1 MSGVEI
7 GLISIGAILLLIYL
21 GMHVAVTLCVVSL
34 IGVWAVKG
42 NITLATKLLA
52 IAAYDTVAGYVFGVV
67 PLFVLMGL
75 LVSVSDLGK
84 DAYVVANILMRRIRG
99 GLGIATVAA
108 NAVFAAV
115 TGISVASA
123 AVFTK
128 LAVPEMIALGYR
140 PRFAVGVVAGSSVL
154 GMLIP
159 PSLLLIVYGILAEQS
174 IGDLFIAGI
183 VPGLL
188 LSFAFAIAI
197 LGMATFLP
205 RLVMRQEKAA
215 SEASA
220 ARPEDPGES
229 MAAAI
234 LRLWPLPALVFAVIG
249 GIYLGWFTPTESG
262 AVGALGALTL
272 AFARRKLTWANVW
285 QVLVETGHITV
296 SILMLIIA
304 ANIYARLLALSGVPV
319 FINDFVNGLEL
330 GFFTLLIFYAVIIV
344 IMGTVLDGISIM
356 LIMVPIFLP
365 LLAGHSVDLV
375 WFGIVTVI
383 AVEIGLLTPP
393 LGLSAYV
400 IKSTLDTDEISLAD
414 IFIGAAPF
422 AVVMFVVLLLII
434 FFPWLVTGYG

>member
-128 LAVPEMIALGYR
+128 LAVPEMISLGYR

-159 PSLLLIVYGILAEQS
+159 PSLLLIVYALLAEQS

-183 VPGLL
+183 VPGIL

-197 LGMATFLP
+197 LCMATFLP
-205 RLVMRQEKAA
+205 RTVMREDAGDAA
-215 SEASA
+215 S
-220 ARPEDPGES
+220 GEPVES
-229 MAAAI
+229 LAAAI
-234 LRLWPLPALVFAVIG
+234 FRLWPLPVLVFAVIG

-285 QVLVETGHITV
+285 QVLVETGHVTV

-304 ANIYARLLALSGVPV
+304 ANIYTRLLALSGVPV

-344 IMGTVLDGISIM
+344 IMGTILDGISIM
-356 LIMVPIFLP
+356 LIMIPIFLP
-365 LLAGHSVDLV
+365 LLEGYSVDLV

>member
-42 NITLATKLLA
+42 NVTLATKLLA

-108 NAVFAAV
+108 HAVFAAV

-128 LAVPEMIALGYR
+128 LAVPEMISLGYR

-159 PSLLLIVYGILAEQS
+159 PSLLLIIYALLAEQS

-183 VPGLL
+183 VPGIL

-205 RLVMRQEKAA
+205 RTVMREQAGDAA
-215 SEASA
+215 S
-220 ARPEDPGES
+220 GEPVES
-229 MAAAI
+229 LAAAI
-234 LRLWPLPALVFAVIG
+234 LRLWPLPVLVFAVIG

-262 AVGALGALTL
+262 AVGALGALVL

-285 QVLVETGHITV
+285 QVLVETGHVTV

-304 ANIYARLLALSGVPV
+304 ANIYTRLLALSGVPV
-319 FINDFVNGLEL
+319 FINDFVNGLDL

-344 IMGTVLDGISIM
+344 IMGTILDGISIM
-356 LIMVPIFLP
+356 LIMIPIFLP
-365 LLAGHSVDLV
+365 LLEGYSVDLV

-422 AVVMFVVLLLII
+422 AVVMFVVLMLII

>member
-42 NITLATKLLA
+42 NVTLATKLLA

-128 LAVPEMIALGYR
+128 LAVPEMISLGYR

-159 PSLLLIVYGILAEQS
+159 PSLLLIVYALLAEQS

-183 VPGLL
+183 VPGIL

-205 RLVMRQEKAA
+205 RTVMREEAVGEEAGDAA
-215 SEASA
+215 S
-220 ARPEDPGES
+220 GEPAES
-229 MAAAI
+229 VAAAI
-234 LRLWPLPALVFAVIG
+234 FRLWPLPVLVFAVIG

-262 AVGALGALTL
+262 AVGALGALIL
-272 AFARRKLTWANVW
+272 AFARRKLTWQNVW
-285 QVLVETGHITV
+285 QVLVETGHVTV

-304 ANIYARLLALSGVPV
+304 ANIYTRLLALSGVPV
-319 FINDFVNGLEL
+319 FINDFVNGLEF

-344 IMGTVLDGISIM
+344 IMGTILDGISIM
-356 LIMVPIFLP
+356 LIMIPIFLP
-365 LLAGHSVDLV
+365 LLEGYNVDLV

-434 FFPWLVTGYG
+434 VFPWLVTGYG

>member
-42 NITLATKLLA
+42 NVTLATKLLA

-128 LAVPEMIALGYR
+128 LAVPEMISLGYR

-159 PSLLLIVYGILAEQS
+159 PSLLLIVYALLAEQS

-183 VPGLL
+183 VPGIL

-205 RLVMRQEKAA
+205 RTVMGDESAGPEAGDAA
-215 SEASA
+215 SGEPA
-220 ARPEDPGES
+220 ES

-234 LRLWPLPALVFAVIG
+234 FRLWPLPVLVFAVIG

-262 AVGALGALTL
+262 AVGALGALIL

-285 QVLVETGHITV
+285 QVLVETGHVTV

-304 ANIYARLLALSGVPV
+304 ANIYTRLLALSGVPV
-319 FINDFVNGLEL
+319 FINDFVTGLEF

-344 IMGTVLDGISIM
+344 IMGTILDGISIM
-356 LIMVPIFLP
+356 LIMIPIFLP
-365 LLAGHSVDLV
+365 LLGGYNVDLV

>member
-42 NITLATKLLA
+42 NVTLATKLLA

-84 DAYVVANILMRRIRG
+84 DAYVVANMLMRRIRG

-128 LAVPEMIALGYR
+128 LAVPEMISLGYR

-159 PSLLLIVYGILAEQS
+159 PSLLLIIYALLAEQS

-183 VPGLL
+183 VPGIL

-205 RLVMRQEKAA
+205 RTVMREEAGDAA
-215 SEASA
+215 S
-220 ARPEDPGES
+220 GEPVEPL
-229 MAAAI
+229 AAAV
-234 LRLWPLPALVFAVIG
+234 LRLWPLPVLVFAVIG

-262 AVGALGALTL
+262 AVGALGALVL

-285 QVLVETGHITV
+285 QVLVETGHVTV

-304 ANIYARLLALSGVPV
+304 ANIYTRLLALSGVPV
-319 FINDFVNGLEL
+319 FINDFVNGLDL

-344 IMGTVLDGISIM
+344 IMGTILDGISIM
-356 LIMVPIFLP
+356 LIMIPIFLP
-365 LLAGHSVDLV
+365 LLEGYSVDLV

-422 AVVMFVVLLLII
+422 AVVMFVVLMLII

>member
-42 NITLATKLLA
+42 NVTLATKLLA

-128 LAVPEMIALGYR
+128 LAVPEMISLGYR

-159 PSLLLIVYGILAEQS
+159 PSLLLIVYALLAEQS

-183 VPGLL
+183 VPGIL
-188 LSFAFAIAI
+188 LSLAFAVAI
-197 LGMATFLP
+197 LGMATFAP
-205 RLVMRQEKAA
+205 GMVMQEDG
-215 SEASA
+215 A
-220 ARPEDPGES
+220 ARNAGGAEAGEPVES
-229 MAAAI
+229 LAAAI
-234 LRLWPLPALVFAVIG
+234 FRLWPLPVLVFAVIG

-262 AVGALGALTL
+262 AVGALGALLL

-285 QVLVETGHITV
+285 QVLVETGHVTV

-304 ANIYARLLALSGVPV
+304 ANIYTRLLALSGVPV
-319 FINDFVNGLEL
+319 FINDFVNGLDL

-344 IMGTVLDGISIM
+344 IMGTILDGISIM
-356 LIMVPIFLP
+356 LIMIPIFLP
-365 LLAGHSVDLV
+365 LLEGYSVDLV

-422 AVVMFVVLLLII
+422 AVVMFVVLMLII

>member
-42 NITLATKLLA
+42 NVTLATKLLA

-128 LAVPEMIALGYR
+128 LAVPEMISLGYR

-159 PSLLLIVYGILAEQS
+159 PSLLLIVYALLAEQS

-183 VPGLL
+183 VPGIL
-188 LSFAFAIAI
+188 LSFAFAVAI
-197 LGMATFLP
+197 LGMATFAP
-205 RLVMRQEKAA
+205 RMVMQEDG
-215 SEASA
+215 A
-220 ARPEDPGES
+220 ARDAGGAEAGDPGQS

-234 LRLWPLPALVFAVIG
+234 FRLWPLPVLVFAVIG

-262 AVGALGALTL
+262 AVGALGALAL

-285 QVLVETGHITV
+285 QVLVETGHVTV

-304 ANIYARLLALSGVPV
+304 ANIYTRLLALSGVPV
-319 FINDFVNGLEL
+319 YINDFVNGLEL

-344 IMGTVLDGISIM
+344 IMGTILDGISIM
-356 LIMVPIFLP
+356 LIMIPIFLP
-365 LLAGHSVDLV
+365 LLGGYSVDLV

>member
-7 GLISIGAILLLIYL
+7 GLISIAAILVLIYL

-42 NITLATKLLA
+42 NVTLATKLLA

-128 LAVPEMIALGYR
+128 LAVPEMISLGYR

-159 PSLLLIVYGILAEQS
+159 PSLLLIVYALLAEQS

-183 VPGLL
+183 VPGIL

-205 RLVMRQEKAA
+205 RTVMREEAGGAA
-215 SEASA
+215 S
-220 ARPEDPGES
+220 GEPVES
-229 MAAAI
+229 LVAAI
-234 LRLWPLPALVFAVIG
+234 FRLWPLPVLVFAVIG

-262 AVGALGALTL
+262 AVGALGALVL

-285 QVLVETGHITV
+285 QVLVETGHVTV

-304 ANIYARLLALSGVPV
+304 ANIYTRLLALSGVPV

-344 IMGTVLDGISIM
+344 IMGTILDGISIM
-356 LIMVPIFLP
+356 LIMIPIFLP
-365 LLAGHSVDLV
+365 LLAGYSVDLV

>member
-42 NITLATKLLA
+42 NVTLATKLLA

-84 DAYVVANILMRRIRG
+84 DAYVVANMLMRRIRG

-128 LAVPEMIALGYR
+128 LAVPEMISLGYR

-159 PSLLLIVYGILAEQS
+159 PSLLLIIYALLAEQS

-183 VPGLL
+183 VPGIL

-205 RLVMRQEKAA
+205 RTVMREEAGDAA
-215 SEASA
+215 S
-220 ARPEDPGES
+220 GEPVES
-229 MAAAI
+229 LAAAV
-234 LRLWPLPALVFAVIG
+234 LRLWPLPVLVFAVIG

-262 AVGALGALTL
+262 AVGALGALAL

-285 QVLVETGHITV
+285 QVLVETGHVTV

-304 ANIYARLLALSGVPV
+304 ANIYTRLLALSGVPV
-319 FINDFVNGLEL
+319 FINDFVNGLDL

-344 IMGTVLDGISIM
+344 IMGTILDGISIM
-356 LIMVPIFLP
+356 LIMIPIFLP
-365 LLAGHSVDLV
+365 LLEGYSVDLV

-422 AVVMFVVLLLII
+422 AVVMFVVLMLII

>member
-42 NITLATKLLA
+42 NVTLATKLLA

-84 DAYVVANILMRRIRG
+84 DAYVVANMLMRRIRG

-128 LAVPEMIALGYR
+128 LAVPEMISLGYR

-159 PSLLLIVYGILAEQS
+159 PSLLLIIYALLAEQS

-183 VPGLL
+183 VPGIL

-205 RLVMRQEKAA
+205 RTVMREEAGDAA
-215 SEASA
+215 S
-220 ARPEDPGES
+220 GEPVES
-229 MAAAI
+229 LAAAV
-234 LRLWPLPALVFAVIG
+234 LRLWPLPVLVFAVIG

-262 AVGALGALTL
+262 AVGALGALVL

-285 QVLVETGHITV
+285 QVLVETGHVTV

-304 ANIYARLLALSGVPV
+304 ANIYTRLLALSGVPV
-319 FINDFVNGLEL
+319 FINDFVNGLDL

-344 IMGTVLDGISIM
+344 IMGTILDGISIM
-356 LIMVPIFLP
+356 LIMIPIFLP
-365 LLAGHSVDLV
+365 LLEGYSVDLV

-422 AVVMFVVLLLII
+422 AVVMFVVLMLII

>member
-42 NITLATKLLA
+42 NVTLATKLLA

-128 LAVPEMIALGYR
+128 LAVPEMISLGYR

-159 PSLLLIVYGILAEQS
+159 PSLLLIIYALLAEQS

-183 VPGLL
+183 VPGIL

-205 RLVMRQEKAA
+205 RTVMREEAGDAA
-215 SEASA
+215 S
-220 ARPEDPGES
+220 GEPVES
-229 MAAAI
+229 LAAAV
-234 LRLWPLPALVFAVIG
+234 LRLWPLPVLVFAVIG

-262 AVGALGALTL
+262 AVGALGALVL

-285 QVLVETGHITV
+285 QVLVETGHVTV

-304 ANIYARLLALSGVPV
+304 ANIYTRLLALSGVPV
-319 FINDFVNGLEL
+319 FINDFVNGLDL

-344 IMGTVLDGISIM
+344 IMGTILDGISIM
-356 LIMVPIFLP
+356 LIMIPIFLP
-365 LLAGHSVDLV
+365 LLEGYSVDLV

-422 AVVMFVVLLLII
+422 AVVMFVVLMLII

>member
-42 NITLATKLLA
+42 NVTLATKLLA

-128 LAVPEMIALGYR
+128 LAVPEMISLGYR

-159 PSLLLIVYGILAEQS
+159 PSLLLIVYALLAEQS

-183 VPGLL
+183 VPGIL

-205 RLVMRQEKAA
+205 RTVMREEAAGEAAGEAA
-215 SEASA
+215 SGE
-220 ARPEDPGES
+220 PVES
-229 MAAAI
+229 MGAAI
-234 LRLWPLPALVFAVIG
+234 FRLWPLPVLVFAVIG

-262 AVGALGALTL
+262 AVGALGALIL

-285 QVLVETGHITV
+285 QVLVETGHVTV

-304 ANIYARLLALSGVPV
+304 ANIYTRLLALSGVPV
-319 FINDFVNGLEL
+319 FINDFVNGLEF

-344 IMGTVLDGISIM
+344 IMGTILDGISIM
-356 LIMVPIFLP
+356 LIMIPIFLP
-365 LLAGHSVDLV
+365 LLEGYSVDLV

>member
-42 NITLATKLLA
+42 NVTLATKLLA

-128 LAVPEMIALGYR
+128 LAVPEMILLGYR

-159 PSLLLIVYGILAEQS
+159 PSLLLIVYALLAEQS

-183 VPGLL
+183 VPGIL

-205 RLVMRQEKAA
+205 RTVMREEAVGEEAGDAA
-215 SEASA
+215 S
-220 ARPEDPGES
+220 GEPAES
-229 MAAAI
+229 VAAAI
-234 LRLWPLPALVFAVIG
+234 FRLWPLPVLVFAVIG

-262 AVGALGALTL
+262 AVGALGALIL
-272 AFARRKLTWANVW
+272 AFVRRKLTWQNVW
-285 QVLVETGHITV
+285 QVLVETGHVTV

-304 ANIYARLLALSGVPV
+304 ANIYTRLLALSGVPV
-319 FINDFVNGLEL
+319 FINDFVNGLEF

-344 IMGTVLDGISIM
+344 IMGTILDGISIM
-356 LIMVPIFLP
+356 LIMIPIFLP
-365 LLAGHSVDLV
+365 LLEGYSVDLV

>member
-7 GLISIGAILLLIYL
+7 GLISIGAILVLIYL

-42 NITLATKLLA
+42 NVTLATKLLA

-128 LAVPEMIALGYR
+128 LAVPEMISLGYR

-159 PSLLLIVYGILAEQS
+159 PSLLLIIYALLAEQS

-183 VPGLL
+183 VPGIL
-188 LSFAFAIAI
+188 LSLAFAIAI

-205 RLVMRQEKAA
+205 RTVMREEAAGPEAGDAA
-215 SEASA
+215 SGE
-220 ARPEDPGES
+220 PVES

-234 LRLWPLPALVFAVIG
+234 FRLWPLPVLVFAVIG

-262 AVGALGALTL
+262 AVGALGALVL

-285 QVLVETGHITV
+285 QVLVETGHVTV

-304 ANIYARLLALSGVPV
+304 ANIYTRLLALSGVPV
-319 FINDFVNGLEL
+319 YINDFVNGLEF

-344 IMGTVLDGISIM
+344 IMGTILDGISIM
-356 LIMVPIFLP
+356 LIMIPIFLP
-365 LLAGHSVDLV
+365 LLEGYSVDLV

>member
-7 GLISIGAILLLIYL
+7 GLISICAILLLIYL

-34 IGVWAVKG
+34 AGVWAVKG
-42 NITLATKLLA
+42 SVTLATKLLA

-84 DAYVVANILMRRIRG
+84 DAYVVANMLMRRIRG

-128 LAVPEMIALGYR
+128 LAVPEMISLGYR

-159 PSLLLIVYGILAEQS
+159 PSLLLIIYGILAEQS

-188 LSFAFAIAI
+188 LSLAFAVAI

-205 RLVMRQEKAA
+205 AVVMREGEGAGDVRTAEIEDVPMSIAAA
-215 SEASA
+215 SF
-220 ARPEDPGES
+220 
-229 MAAAI
+229 
-234 LRLWPLPALVFAVIG
+234 RLWPLAALVFAVIG

-262 AVGALGALTL
+262 AVGALGALVL
-272 AFARRKLTWANVW
+272 ALARRKLTWERVW

-304 ANIYARLLALSGVPV
+304 ANIYTRLLALSGVPV

-344 IMGTVLDGISIM
+344 IMGTILDGISIM
-356 LIMVPIFLP
+356 LIMIPIFLP
-365 LLAGHSVDLV
+365 LLEVYNVDLV

-400 IKSTLDTDEISLAD
+400 IKSTLDDDRISLAD

-422 AVVMFVVLLLII
+422 AVVMFIVLLLII

>member
-42 NITLATKLLA
+42 NVTLATKLLA

-84 DAYVVANILMRRIRG
+84 DAYVVANMLMRRIRG

-128 LAVPEMIALGYR
+128 LAVPEMISLGYR

-159 PSLLLIVYGILAEQS
+159 PSLLLIVYALLAEQS

-183 VPGLL
+183 VPGIL

-205 RLVMRQEKAA
+205 RTVMREEAGDAA
-215 SEASA
+215 S
-220 ARPEDPGES
+220 GEPVES
-229 MAAAI
+229 LAAAV
-234 LRLWPLPALVFAVIG
+234 LRLWPLPVLVFAVIG

-262 AVGALGALTL
+262 AVGALGALVL

-285 QVLVETGHITV
+285 QVLVETGHVTV

-304 ANIYARLLALSGVPV
+304 ANIYTRLLALSGVPV
-319 FINDFVNGLEL
+319 FINDFVNGLDL

-344 IMGTVLDGISIM
+344 IMGTILDGISIM
-356 LIMVPIFLP
+356 LIMIPIFLP
-365 LLAGHSVDLV
+365 LLEGYSVDLV

-422 AVVMFVVLLLII
+422 AVVMFVVLMLII

>member
-42 NITLATKLLA
+42 NVTLATKLLA

-84 DAYVVANILMRRIRG
+84 DAYVVANMLMRRIRG

-128 LAVPEMIALGYR
+128 LAVPEMISLGYR

-159 PSLLLIVYGILAEQS
+159 PSLLLIIYALLAEQS

-183 VPGLL
+183 VPGIL

-205 RLVMRQEKAA
+205 RTVMREEAGDAA
-215 SEASA
+215 S
-220 ARPEDPGES
+220 GEPVES
-229 MAAAI
+229 LAAAV
-234 LRLWPLPALVFAVIG
+234 LRLWPLPVLVFAVIG

-262 AVGALGALTL
+262 AVGALGALVL

-285 QVLVETGHITV
+285 QVLVETGHVTV

-304 ANIYARLLALSGVPV
+304 ANIYTRLLALSGVPV

-344 IMGTVLDGISIM
+344 IMGTILDGISIM
-356 LIMVPIFLP
+356 LIMIPIFLP
-365 LLAGHSVDLV
+365 LLEGYSVDLV